1 MAHVLALPNV
11 VIQRILKRFQPN
23 AFAQKHVIDAVVT
36 IGFSLLHA
44 HPAQILRDY
53 GAKVRSFCGRQTCIG
68 FGGLFALRYLIMV
81 LGSQPTGIRQN
92 QEGSLWQS
100 MAEIPAQSGK
110 VTLREDPQSSGNA

>member
-1 MAHVLALPNV
+1 MCDSIEVLK
-11 VIQRILKRFQPN
+11 ILLQARASPDISNEYGETPLSIAELHN
-23 AFAQKHVIDAVVT
+23 AYGA
-36 IGFSLLHA
+36 
-44 HPAQILRDY
+44 PAQILRDY

-110 VTLREDPQSSGNA
+110 VTLREDPQSSGNAEA